1 MSMGSMVVFC
11 VADMIEDEEVEEEE
25 CVVEI

>member
-1 MSMGSMVVFC
+1 MGSMVVFC